1 MNEHAENAWQA
12 IVDAASNPKVATAV
26 AAGAAST
33 GVATRME
40 IITGWMGAISVGL
53 GMCTAAVVLTIQVL
67 KLVREWRSYRSD
79 ELEDET

>member
-33 GVATRME
+33 GVASRME

-53 GMCTAAVVLTIQVL
+53 GMCTAAVVLTIQVI
-67 KLVREWRSYRSD
+67 KLVREWRDYRRSA
-79 ELEDET
+79 E

>member
-67 KLVREWRSYRSD
+67 KLVREWRSYQQ
-79 ELEDET
+79 EE

>member
-1 MNEHAENAWQA
+1 MNEHAENVRQA
-12 IVDAASNPKVATAV
+12 IIDAASNPKVATAV

-53 GMCTAAVVLTIQVL
+53 GMCTAAVVLTIQVI
-67 KLVREWRSYRSD
+67 KLVREWRSYQQ
-79 ELEDET
+79 EDQP

>member
-79 ELEDET
+79 ELEGE